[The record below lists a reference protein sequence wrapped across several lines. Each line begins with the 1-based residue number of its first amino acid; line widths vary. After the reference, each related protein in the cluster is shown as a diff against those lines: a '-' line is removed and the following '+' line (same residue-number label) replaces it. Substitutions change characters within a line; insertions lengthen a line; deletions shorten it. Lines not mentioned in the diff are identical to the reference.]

1 MTKQLLVF
9 VSALL
14 SFTLMSFSTTVDDST
29 EATFDYSALIT
40 LRAGTPISL
49 SLNQEVHADEV
60 EIGNS
65 IEFLVRSNVT
75 VNGQVII
82 AAGSI
87 AEGMI
92 KDVVKTCDTCKRKA
106 ACSKLV
112 ISVETAQAVDGQQ
125 VYLRSIPMTVKGNC
139 CCNEMAIAN
148 IGKTVSA
155 RVQNDV
161 RINA

>member
-1 MTKQLLVF
+1 MTKQISVF
-9 VSALL
+9 VFALI
-14 SFTLMSFSTTVDDST
+14 SFTLMSFSTVATSI
-29 EATFDYSALIT
+29 EANFDCTLIT

-60 EIGNS
+60 EIGNVV
-65 IEFLVRSNVT
+65 EFIVRSNVT

-92 KDVVKTCDTCKRKA
+92 KDVVKTCGGCKKRKPE
-106 ACSKLV
+106 CSKLV

-125 VYLRSIPMTVKGNC
+125 IYLRSIPMTVKGNC
-139 CCNEMAIAN
+139 CCNEPAIAN

-161 RINA
+161 SVNA